1 MIKKGRIC
9 TKEYLVDPAHIIPN
23 VIPRPLPRFSLT
35 AMENSLHGCEVLSGW
50 RSGKKGTSFQRM
62 LLLACNYT
70 CINAEAPQPPGNDMT
85 TSRQS
90 AFMFSYVILPDICGQ
105 LPSGKDRPSHTPAP
119 TETAKSLGIS
129 GLISRNVREVIT
141 CGEGHQYLRCIY
153 CLSKV
158 EKVTQIYWHMLTLLS
173 HPCPP
178 APEGHKIRFKSIHI
192 WCISLSTDSCSC
204 YENSCE
210 GSSAGFITYKDTIL
224 QFSSHAFPTIV
235 RSH

>member
-1 MIKKGRIC
+1 MAVCQVMIKKGRIC

-23 VIPRPLPRFSLT
+23 VIPRLLPRFSLT

-50 RSGKKGTSFQRM
+50 RSGKKGTSFPRM

-70 CINAEAPQPPGNDMT
+70 CINTEAPQPPGNDMT

-129 GLISRNVREVIT
+129 GLISKKCERSNNLWWGPPIPEMHLLYVQS
-141 CGEGHQYLRCIY
+141 GESHTNLLAHADIIEPP
-153 CLSKV
+153 LSPGPWRSQNPIQV
-158 EKVTQIYWHMLTLLS
+158 YTYMVHLSFHWFMFMLWKQLWGKLCWV
-173 HPCPP
+173 H
-178 APEGHKIRFKSIHI
+178 HI
-192 WCISLSTDSCSC
+192 
-204 YENSCE
+204 
-210 GSSAGFITYKDTIL
+210 
-224 QFSSHAFPTIV
+224 
-235 RSH
+235 